1 MSICAAF
8 TFFTAFLALG
18 LRALLVWENKKFDE
32 KYGSVLARATHGT
45 TTSMHETSEIGEE
58 NYGPTFRYIL

>member
-1 MSICAAF
+1 M
-8 TFFTAFLALG
+8 
-18 LRALLVWENKKFDE
+18 WENKKFDE